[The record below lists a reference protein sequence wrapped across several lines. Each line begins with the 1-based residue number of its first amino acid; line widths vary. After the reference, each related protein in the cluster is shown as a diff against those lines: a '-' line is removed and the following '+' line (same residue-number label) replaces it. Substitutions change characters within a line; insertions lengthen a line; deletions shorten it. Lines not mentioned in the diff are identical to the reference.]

1 LTTKLGRCLTLI
13 IPVVNVGGQYNHLIA
28 RMFTELG
35 AQSQLVP
42 IETTIEDV
50 RKMKADALATGG
62 GPQRIK
68 EALREGTLGNLPN
81 LVKQVDI
88 PLLSICISHQLLGV
102 IYGGDSGPASAPEF
116 GPVEIVVDAEDDI
129 LQGLGPTFTA
139 WGSHNDEVVRLPQG
153 FIKLA
158 HSENCRIQA
167 MKHEK
172 NPLYGLQFHP
182 EVSHTEKGRLVFQN
196 FLSAVK
202 R

>member
-1 LTTKLGRCLTLI
+1 LI
-13 IPVVNVGGQYNHLIA
+13 IPVVNVRGQYNHLIT

-35 AQSQLVP
+35 AQSQLVSM
-42 IETTIEDV
+42 ETTIEDL

-68 EALREGTLGNLPN
+68 EALKDGTLGNLPN
-81 LVKQVDI
+81 LVKQVGI
-88 PLLSICISHQLLGV
+88 PLLSICISHHLLGLV
-102 IYGGDSGPASAPEF
+102 YGGDSGPASAPEF

-129 LQGLGPTFTA
+129 LQGMKPTFTA
-139 WGSHNDEVVRLPQG
+139 WASHNDEVTKLPQG

-158 HSENCRIQA
+158 HSENCKVQA

-172 NPLYGLQFHP
+172 NPIYGVQFHP

-196 FLSAVK
+196 FLSVVK